1 MRELALFEQYLVLV
15 RQEKLQL
22 SHSALVSGIRAEDAE
37 WARIYA
43 HQADF
48 VDRALTAL
56 RALNADPGQFIK
68 EYLK

>member
-1 MRELALFEQYLVLV
+1 MRELALFEQFLIQL
-15 RQEKLQL
+15 RQEKLQQ
-22 SHSALVSGIRAEDAE
+22 SHAALVSGTTEGDLE

-48 VDRALTAL
+48 IDRVVTAL
-56 RALNADPGQFIK
+56 RALNSDPGQFIK